1 MTLHADERYDR
12 INDSISLIQK
22 KEGLTFGTDA
32 YLLSCFV
39 RRRPRGFAADLG
51 CGTGVIALL
60 CAARGKFAH
69 IDAVE
74 LQQDFAL
81 LAQRNVEH
89 NQMIDRIT
97 VRHQDIRELKSSD
110 FGRELHAVFCNPP
123 YMKSGSGRLCRSDAK
138 TVARHDA
145 EGSVFDFCAAAFRIL
160 RYGGDF
166 YAVYRP
172 ERLADLICAM
182 RENKIEPK
190 ELCAVHADSA
200 SPPSLI
206 LIRGKR
212 GASAGLIYKR
222 PLIIYTDCS
231 HRVYTDE
238 YRRIYET
245 GEISYEL

>member
-123 YMKSGSGRLCRSDAK
+123 YMNGNWGFLSPSDKKAIARHEITINIDDVARIASYLLKFGGYFSIIHRTERLCD
-138 TVARHDA
+138 V
-145 EGSVFDFCAAAFRIL
+145 
-160 RYGGDF
+160 
-166 YAVYRP
+166 
-172 ERLADLICAM
+172 ICAM
-182 RENKIEPK
+182 RKYKLEPK
-190 ELCAVHADSA
+190 RIRFIHSYANSA
-200 SPPSLI
+200 PKLFLI
-206 LIRGKR
+206 EGIS
-212 GASAGLIYKR
+212 GAKSALKISEPLVIYGENGE
-222 PLIIYTDCS
+222 
-231 HRVYTDE
+231 YTDE
-238 YRRIYET
+238 VSRLYK
-245 GEISYEL
+245 GEN